1 MVETV
6 GYKVQTALNRGRLQN
21 HPTAKPKAISAQAK
35 RTSLKE
41 TQMKT
46 PSSTL
51 KQNAKRL
58 MIGAGLALILPLAAQ
73 AQSAPPA
80 GPGADGPRPE
90 HRWHG
95 EGRGDEHGGAEHR
108 GMHHHGMHRHHG
120 MMGLLRGVK
129 LTDAQRDKMF
139 ALHHAMEPQ
148 AYEKIKV
155 LRKSHEDLRGAATS
169 PNYDEAKVKAAIDAS
184 ARAKADLQLMRV
196 HAEHEVFAMLTP
208 EQKAQVEQ
216 NKQNFMQ
223 HRMSMEGR
231 DGRRGERQPQK

>member
-1 MVETV
+1 
-6 GYKVQTALNRGRLQN
+6 
-21 HPTAKPKAISAQAK
+21 
-35 RTSLKE
+35 
-41 TQMKT
+41 MKST
-46 PSSTL
+46 SSTL

-58 MIGAGLALILPLAAQ
+58 VVGAALAMALPLAAF

-95 EGRGDEHGGAEHR
+95 QGGEHGGMEGRGG
-108 GMHHHGMHRHHG
+108 HHHGMHGHHHG
-120 MMGLLRGVK
+120 GMMRLLHGVK

-139 ALHHAMEPQ
+139 AIHHAMEPQ
-148 AYEKIKV
+148 AYEKFKV

-169 PNYDEAKVKAAIDAS
+169 PTYDEAKVRAS
-184 ARAKADLQLMRV
+184 IEAGARAKADLQLMRV
-196 HAEHEVFAMLTP
+196 RAEHEVFAMLTP

-231 DGRRGERQPQK
+231 GGRRDGGAPQK